1 MKTTK
6 NSYSTSA
13 AVTRNKVA
21 LNDEHTVRNQRLCR
35 HQKKEEQKPDIFQLN
50 QCFDNF
56 FTKIIH

>member
-6 NSYSTSA
+6 NSYTTSVT
-13 AVTRNKVA
+13 VTRNKVA
-21 LNDEHTVRNQRLCR
+21 LNEENSARNQRSCR

-56 FTKIIH
+56 FTKIIQ